1 MNPQGDCEKGGLIQ
15 KTVVC
20 GCTKMEGR
28 AGGSGDEDVEL
39 LCGSAVRRSE
49 RQSRLDV
56 VEIKSERPD

>member
-1 MNPQGDCEKGGLIQ
+1 
-15 KTVVC
+15 
-20 GCTKMEGR
+20 MEGR

-39 LCGSAVRRSE
+39 LCGSAMRRSE